1 MSDVQQGNQTATT
14 ESQTQTANQPLG
26 NETTVR
32 DESGTIK
39 DPAALAKTAD
49 TTTSSTTDQSKS
61 AEGKTEEGKAKTE
74 AATGAPEKYE
84 AFKAPEGITLDDKL
98 IESAAPLFKEL
109 GLSQDQAQKLVDF
122 HAAQTKAAGDA
133 GMKAYEDMRADW
145 RTKTASDKD
154 LGNGTDLR
162 PDVKANI
169 GRALDLVPA
178 EAKTAFFEAMD
189 LTGAG
194 DNPAVIRVI
203 NALAQRIG
211 EGKLVAGGG
220 VSPAGVPGGKART
233 GAQALFPHLPSSNG

>member
-1 MSDVQQGNQTATT
+1 MSDVQQGNQTTT
-14 ESQTQTANQPLG
+14 ESQTQTATQPLG

-39 DPAALAKTAD
+39 DPAALAAKPD
-49 TTTSSTTDQSKS
+49 STTSSTTTDPKS
-61 AEGKTEEGKAKTE
+61 DEPKDKTKTE

-84 AFKAPEGITLDDKL
+84 TFKAPEGITLDDKL

-162 PDVKANI
+162 PEVKANI